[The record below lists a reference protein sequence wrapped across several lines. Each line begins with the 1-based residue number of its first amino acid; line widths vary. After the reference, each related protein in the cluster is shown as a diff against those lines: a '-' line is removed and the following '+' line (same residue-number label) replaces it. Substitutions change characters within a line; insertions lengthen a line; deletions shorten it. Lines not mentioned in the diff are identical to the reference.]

1 MNGMQLFDMHSHI
14 LPGIDDGAKTV
25 EDSLELLSCLK
36 NQGVTNV
43 CLTPHFYTNEISLED
58 FIAER
63 AEKFEKF
70 KTHIPNGMNIVLG
83 TEVYVTKYLFNNE
96 NIKGINYG
104 NSNYILT
111 EFPYNATFSD
121 N

>member
-70 KTHIPNGMNIVLG
+70 KPHIPNGMNIVLG

-96 NIKGINYG
+96 NI
-104 NSNYILT
+104 
-111 EFPYNATFSD
+111 
-121 N
+121 

>member
-63 AEKFEKF
+63 AEKFKHLDSF
-70 KTHIPNGMNIVLG
+70 YIIFCNCLIA
-83 TEVYVTKYLFNNE
+83 TENH
-96 NIKGINYG
+96 
-104 NSNYILT
+104 
-111 EFPYNATFSD
+111 PSD
-121 N
+121 SKARDHM

>member
-58 FIAER
+58 LLPR
-63 AEKFEKF
+63 GRKSLK
-70 KTHIPNGMNIVLG
+70 
-83 TEVYVTKYLFNNE
+83 
-96 NIKGINYG
+96 
-104 NSNYILT
+104 NSNR
-111 EFPYNATFSD
+111 TFRTV
-121 N
+121 

>member
-1 MNGMQLFDMHSHI
+1 MHSHI

-36 NQGVTNV
+36 NQGVTNI

-63 AEKFEKF
+63 AEKFE
-70 KTHIPNGMNIVLG
+70 
-83 TEVYVTKYLFNNE
+83 
-96 NIKGINYG
+96 
-104 NSNYILT
+104 NSSRT
-111 EFPYNATFSD
+111 FPTV
-121 N
+121 

>member
-70 KTHIPNGMNIVLG
+70 KPHIPNGMN
-83 TEVYVTKYLFNNE
+83 
-96 NIKGINYG
+96 
-104 NSNYILT
+104 
-111 EFPYNATFSD
+111 TFSEQRFMLQSIFSTMKISKV
-121 N
+121 